1 MEITNNIN
9 KNNLATQENN
19 KYVQYCS
26 KNEQILPRLI
36 IEFLKNEKE
45 GRKYYQPNTEN
56 GEITGQSNIQLI
68 DFDYIANLLRLFM
81 HFNDEFSASFEY
93 NDKGKLEY
101 VIRLIN
107 KVKRDEYNR
116 PIKINNHLVGKT
128 GTHIFRYGTVNSP
141 KDKYNNKEFDRYF
154 RPKYNSANKS
164 GNIPQYWFPKNDENN
179 IHMLAQLIESA
190 FNKFN
195 DRHSKAL
202 FIAFLKLTN
211 SGKING
217 FNMIQ
222 NHRAELLLNYCEKQI
237 NSEMSE
243 FYNKNGFAYGY
254 TKPLKKYRTNDEVHY
269 YDDNGNPSDEDMEYQ
284 IRNLNIESIIRKTI
298 RKFLNEN
305 LI

>member
-56 GEITGQSNIQLI
+56 EEITDQSNIQLI
-68 DFDYIANLLRLFM
+68 DFDYIANLLRIFM

-128 GTHIFRYGTVNSP
+128 GTHIFRYGSVNSP

-154 RPKYNSANKS
+154 RQKYNSANK
-164 GNIPQYWFPKNDENN
+164 NNRIPQYWFPKNDENN
-179 IHMLAQLIESA
+179 IHLLAKLIESA

-195 DRHSKAL
+195 DKHSKAL
-202 FIAFLKLTN
+202 FIAFLKLVN
-211 SGKING
+211 SGNING
-217 FNMIQ
+217 FEMVQ
-222 NHRAELLLNYCEKQI
+222 NNKTELLLNYCEKQI

-284 IRNLNIESIIRKTI
+284 IRNLSIESIIRKTI

>member
-19 KYVQYCS
+19 KYAQYCS

-68 DFDYIANLLRLFM
+68 DFDYIANLLRIFM
-81 HFNDEFSASFEY
+81 HFNDEFSAS
-93 NDKGKLEY
+93 
-101 VIRLIN
+101 
-107 KVKRDEYNR
+107 
-116 PIKINNHLVGKT
+116 IKINNHLVGKT
-128 GTHIFRYGTVNSP
+128 GTHIFRYGSVNSP

-154 RPKYNSANKS
+154 RQKYNSANK
-164 GNIPQYWFPKNDENN
+164 NNRIPQYWFPKNDENN
-179 IHMLAQLIESA
+179 IHLLAKLIESA

-195 DRHSKAL
+195 DKHSKAL
-202 FIAFLKLTN
+202 FIAFLKLVN
-211 SGKING
+211 SGNING
-217 FNMIQ
+217 FEMVQ
-222 NHRAELLLNYCEKQI
+222 NNKTELLLNYCEKQI

-243 FYNKNGFAYGY
+243 FYSKNRFAYGY

-284 IRNLNIESIIRKTI
+284 IRNLSIESIIRKTI

>member
-1 MEITNNIN
+1 MKLTNNIT
-9 KNNLATQENN
+9 KNSEANSKKSIYA
-19 KYVQYCS
+19 QYCS

-56 GEITGQSNIQLI
+56 GKITGQSNIQLI

-101 VIRLIN
+101 VIQLID
-107 KVKRDEYNR
+107 KIKRDEHNR
-116 PIKINNHLVGKT
+116 AIKMNNHLVGNT

-154 RPKYNSANKS
+154 RPKYNSENK
-164 GNIPQYWFPKNDENN
+164 NNRIPKYWFPKNDENN

-269 YDDNGNPSDEDMEYQ
+269 YDDDGNPSDDDMEYQ
-284 IRNLNIESIIRKTI
+284 TRNLNIESIIRKTI
-298 RKFLNEN
+298 RKFLSEN

>member
-56 GEITGQSNIQLI
+56 GKITGQSNMQLI

-107 KVKRDEYNR
+107 KVKRDKYNR

-128 GTHIFRYGTVNSP
+128 GTHIFRYGSVNSP

-154 RPKYNSANKS
+154 RQKYNSANK
-164 GNIPQYWFPKNDENN
+164 NNRIPQYRFPKNDENN
-179 IHMLAQLIESA
+179 IHLLAKLIESA

-217 FNMIQ
+217 FEMVQ
-222 NHRAELLLNYCEKQI
+222 NNKTKLLLNYCEKQI

-269 YDDNGNPSDEDMEYQ
+269 YDDDGNSSDEDMDYQ

>member
-1 MEITNNIN
+1 MEITNSIN
-9 KNNLATQENN
+9 KNNLARQENN

-26 KNEQILPRLI
+26 KNESKLPRLI
-36 IEFLKNEKE
+36 INFLRNAKE

-68 DFDYIANLLRLFM
+68 DFDYIANLLRIFM

-101 VIRLIN
+101 VVRLIN
-107 KVKRDEYNR
+107 KVKRNEYNK

-128 GTHIFRYGTVNSP
+128 GTRIFRYGSVDSP
-141 KDKYNNKEFDRYF
+141 KDKHNNKEFDRYF
-154 RPKYNSANKS
+154 QPTYNSTNKS

-179 IHMLAQLIESA
+179 IHLLAKLIESA

-195 DRHSKAL
+195 DKHSKAL
-202 FIAFLKLTN
+202 FIAFIKLAN
-211 SGKING
+211 SGNING
-217 FNMIQ
+217 FEMVQ
-222 NHRAELLLNYCEKQI
+222 NNKTELLLSYCEKQI

-243 FYNKNGFAYGY
+243 FYSKNRFSYGY

>member
-1 MEITNNIN
+1 MEITNNI
-9 KNNLATQENN
+9 TQNSEANS
-19 KYVQYCS
+19 KKSIYAQYCS

-56 GEITGQSNIQLI
+56 GKITGQSNIQLI

-101 VIRLIN
+101 VIQLIN
-107 KVKRDEYNR
+107 KVKRDKYNR

-128 GTHIFRYGTVNSP
+128 GPQIFRYGSINSP
-141 KDKYNNKEFDRYF
+141 KDKHNKKEFDRYF

-179 IHMLAQLIESA
+179 IHLLAKLIESA

-211 SGKING
+211 YGKING
-217 FNMIQ
+217 FEMIQ
-222 NHRAELLLNYCEKQI
+222 NHRAELLLSYCEKQI

-269 YDDNGNPSDEDMEYQ
+269 YDDDGNSSDEDMEYQ